1 MKTLADNLE
10 DARTLDISNLPG
22 ILGDLEV
29 IKKEF
34 AIDLKSS
41 LIKEDIWSE
50 KDHIL
55 NYE

>member
-1 MKTLADNLE
+1 LE
-10 DARTLDISNLPG
+10 DARTLEISNLPG
-22 ILGDLEV
+22 VLGDLEV
-29 IKKEF
+29 TKKEF
-34 AIDLKSS
+34 EVDLKSS